1 MSCEQTISHPPVLF
15 SAAGLEVAAL
25 LEALSTFA
33 HSGVWCGVRKP
44 VRFFAVSFSRA
55 VFQGRVSLCNLA
67 ALRSSQPLPQRGG
80 AGGAMQ
86 GGAGMMGGAAGGSGE
101 DVSARK
107 IFVRGLS
114 W

>member
-1 MSCEQTISHPPVLF
+1 MQPSPFVCCLVLSC
-15 SAAGLEVAAL
+15 
-25 LEALSTFA
+25 LS
-33 HSGVWCGVRKP
+33 
-44 VRFFAVSFSRA
+44 
-55 VFQGRVSLCNLA
+55 QGRVSLCNLA
-67 ALRSSQPLPQRGG
+67 ALRSSQPLPQRAG

-86 GGAGMMGGAAGGSGE
+86 GAAGMMGGAAGGSGE

>member
-1 MSCEQTISHPPVLF
+1 MNGFRSPQ
-15 SAAGLEVAAL
+15 GLVAVYLIFFGNTLKTVAL
-25 LEALSTFA
+25 RLHFRCL
-33 HSGVWCGVRKP
+33 
-44 VRFFAVSFSRA
+44 
-55 VFQGRVSLCNLA
+55 QGRVSLCNLA

-80 AGGAMQ
+80 PGAVQGGAMQ
-86 GGAGMMGGAAGGSGE
+86 GGAGMVGGAMGASGE

>member
-1 MSCEQTISHPPVLF
+1 MTL
-15 SAAGLEVAAL
+15 
-25 LEALSTFA
+25 
-33 HSGVWCGVRKP
+33 
-44 VRFFAVSFSRA
+44 FFANKLKTVCLLLCRCL
-55 VFQGRVSLCNLA
+55 QGRVSLCNLA

-80 AGGAMQ
+80 AGAVQGGAMQ
-86 GGAGMMGGAAGGSGE
+86 GGTGMVGGAMGASGE

>member
-1 MSCEQTISHPPVLF
+1 M
-15 SAAGLEVAAL
+15 
-25 LEALSTFA
+25 
-33 HSGVWCGVRKP
+33 
-44 VRFFAVSFSRA
+44 
-55 VFQGRVSLCNLA
+55 SLCNLA

-80 AGGAMQ
+80 AGAVQGGVMQ
-86 GGAGMMGGAAGGSGE
+86 GAGMVGGAMGASGE